1 MRLLFTDEMRRKW
14 FLEMEST
21 SGDDAVKIVEI
32 SPKDL
37 EYYISCLV
45 D

>member
-1 MRLLFTDEMRRKW
+1 
-14 FLEMEST
+14 MEST
-21 SGDDAVKIVEI
+21 SDNDAIKIAEI